1 MCWIFA
7 YKWNKEATSYLI
19 NGLKHLEYR
28 WYDSAWLCE
37 LDNKWNYYIEKA
49 LGKVVELENKVNK
62 SSKKLLNFTIWIAHT
77 RWATH
82 GRVMLKNTHPH
93 KSSKDRFFVVHN
105 WIIENYIELKKNLEK
120 KYDFY
125 SGTDTEIIAKLIE
138 EYWDGNLKT
147 TLDKV
152 VNLLRGTYAI
162 AVLDTENSDVLVWI
176 KFWTPLMLG
185 ISEDGFFLSS
195 DSNALNNVAHSLVL
209 LDDNNM
215 VVIQWS
221 SYTIY
226 EDGKKITKEVEPI
239 IKKEAILALGDY
251 SHYMQ
256 KEIFETP
263 KVLANIFNSR
273 IYFEKNKIMSTTL
286 DKLSSYNI
294 DRIEIIASWTSYNAG
309 MISSFWFEE
318 LTGIPTS
325 IYGSS
330 EYKYKRK
337 FINDRTLY
345 IFISQSGET
354 ADSLECLKIVK
365 KQGWLT
371 FGIVNVVGSSIARL
385 ADMWI
390 YTYCGPEIWVAATKT
405 FMGQLAVLF
414 MMMIHIWEKWELQRL
429 QSIEILNWLR
439 KLEPYLNKILK
450 QKDYIRELARK
461 YAKYEDFFFLGRNLL
476 YPVAKEWSLKLKE
489 ITYRHSESYSA
500 GELKHGPLSLV
511 DKNFPCV
518 LLNPKWKLYEKNI
531 STLKEIKARNG
542 VVLWI
547 ISKWDEN
554 KDLYDDVIEV
564 PLSVEELYPFTV
576 SLALQLFAYYMAE
589 KLGRDID
596 KPRNLAKSV
605 TVE

>member
-7 YKWNKEATSYLI
+7 YKWSKEATSYLI

-28 WYDSAWLCE
+28 WYDSAGLCE
-37 LDNKWNYYIEKA
+37 LDNKGNYYLEKSV
-49 LGKVVELENKVNK
+49 GKVIELEKKVK
-62 SSKKLLNFTIWIAHT
+62 GASKKLSNFQVWIAHT

-93 KSSKDRFFVVHN
+93 KSTQDRFFVVHN
-105 WIIENYIELKKNLEK
+105 GIIENYIDLKKDLEK
-120 KYDFY
+120 KYKFY
-125 SGTDTEIIAKLIE
+125 SDTDTEVISKLME
-138 EYWDGNLKT
+138 DKWDGDIKS
-147 TLDKV
+147 TLDNV
-152 VNLLRGTYAI
+152 VSILRGTYAI
-162 AVLDTENSDVLVWI
+162 AVLDTQNPDVLI
-176 KFWTPLMLG
+176 GAKFGSPLLIG

-195 DSNALNNVAHSLVL
+195 DSNALNNVAHSLVSL
-209 LDDNNM
+209 EDDDV
-215 VVIQWS
+215 VVINWI
-221 SYTIY
+221 SYDIY
-226 EDGKKITKEVEPI
+226 SYWLKVKREIEPI
-239 IKKEAILALGDY
+239 IKKEAILSLNGY
-251 SHYMQ
+251 NHYMQ

-263 KVLANIFNSR
+263 KVLGQIFNSR
-273 IYFEKNKIMSTTL
+273 IDFKKNKIVSTTL
-286 DKLSSYNI
+286 DKLNWYDI
-294 DRIEIIASWTSYNAG
+294 RKIEIIASGTSYNAG
-309 MISSFWFEE
+309 VISSFWFED

-325 IYGSS
+325 VYGSS

-337 FINDRTLY
+337 FIDNKTLY
-345 IFISQSGET
+345 VFISQSWET
-354 ADSLECLKIVK
+354 ADSLECLKIIK
-365 KQGWLT
+365 KQWGLT

-414 MMMIHIWEKWELQRL
+414 MMMIRIWEKWELQRL
-429 QSIEILNWLR
+429 QAIEILNGL
-439 KLEPYLNKILK
+439 KNLESYLEKILE
-450 QKDYIRELARK
+450 QKDYIRKLARK
-461 YAKYEDFFFLGRNLL
+461 YAKYKDFFFLGRNLL

-518 LLNPKWKLYEKNI
+518 LLNPKWRLYEKNV
-531 STLKEIKARNG
+531 STLQEIKARNG
-542 VVLWI
+542 VVLGI
-547 ISKWDEN
+547 VSEWDEN
-554 KDLYDDVIEV
+554 KDLYDDVIEI
-564 PLSVEELYPFTV
+564 PLSVEELYPFTA

-589 KLGRDID
+589 KLERDID